1 LAFVDSAS
9 GDNVAY
15 GMADI
20 PFGTSLGA
28 AKTIIGGVINKK
40 APGRVMANLKWG
52 KVTIS
57 DDEEMQ
63 SVQDR
68 HEVVV
73 LLQ

>member
-1 LAFVDSAS
+1 VDSVTKAAA
-9 GDNVAY
+9 GQ

-20 PFGTSLGA
+20 PFGTTLSA
-28 AKTIIGGVINKK
+28 AKTIIGDVMNKK
-40 APGRVMANLKWG
+40 AAGRVMASLEWEG
-52 KVTIS
+52 VTIS